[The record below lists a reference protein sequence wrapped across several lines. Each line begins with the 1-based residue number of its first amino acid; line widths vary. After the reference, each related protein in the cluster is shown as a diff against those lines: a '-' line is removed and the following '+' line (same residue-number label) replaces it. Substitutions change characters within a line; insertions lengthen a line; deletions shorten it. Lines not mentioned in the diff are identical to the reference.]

1 MKENKRI
8 IVSIMWVII
17 GMVLIGLSFAGIVDE
32 FWSGMGS
39 GLLVVGII
47 QLIRFYRLQKNEA
60 YREKMEIEASDER
73 NHFIRNKAWAWS
85 GYLFILISAV
95 ACIVFKI
102 MGQDLL
108 SMAASGAVCLM
119 LVLYWISFI
128 IFSLQYNKR
137 YPIQNQHKTYCSRC
151 RHR

>member
-1 MKENKRI
+1 MKQDKRI
-8 IVSIMWVII
+8 IVSIMWVIV

-39 GLLVVGII
+39 GLLVVGIM
-47 QLIRFYRLQKNEA
+47 QLVRFYRLKNNEA

-85 GYLFILISAV
+85 GYLFIMIAAV

-102 MGQDLL
+102 IGQDLL
-108 SMAASGAVCLM
+108 SMVASGSVCLM
-119 LVLYWISFI
+119 LVLYWLSYIV
-128 IFSLQYNKR
+128 LKR
-137 YPIQNQHKTYCSRC
+137 KY
-151 RHR
+151 

>member
-119 LVLYWISFI
+119 LILYWISFI
-128 IFSLQYNKR
+128 ILKR
-137 YPIQNQHKTYCSRC
+137 KY
-151 RHR
+151 

>member
-1 MKENKRI
+1 MKQDKRI

-47 QLIRFYRLQKNEA
+47 QLVRFYRLKNNEA

-85 GYLFILISAV
+85 GYLFILIAAV

-108 SMAASGAVCLM
+108 SMAASEAVCLM
-119 LVLYWISFI
+119 LILYWISFI
-128 IFSLQYNKR
+128 ILKR
-137 YPIQNQHKTYCSRC
+137 KY
-151 RHR
+151 

>member
-1 MKENKRI
+1 MKQNKRI

-47 QLIRFYRLQKNEA
+47 QLVRFYRLKNNEA

-119 LVLYWISFI
+119 LILYWISYI
-128 IFSLQYNKR
+128 VLNRKY
-137 YPIQNQHKTYCSRC
+137 
-151 RHR
+151 

>member
-1 MKENKRI
+1 MKQNKRI

-47 QLIRFYRLQKNEA
+47 QLVRFYRLKNNEA

-119 LVLYWISFI
+119 LILYWISFI
-128 IFSLQYNKR
+128 ILKR
-137 YPIQNQHKTYCSRC
+137 KY
-151 RHR
+151 

>member
-17 GMVLIGLSFAGIVDE
+17 GMVLIGLSFAGIEDE

-39 GLLVVGII
+39 GLLVVGFI

-85 GYLFILISAV
+85 GYLFILISVV

-119 LVLYWISFI
+119 LILYWISFI
-128 IFSLQYNKR
+128 ILKR
-137 YPIQNQHKTYCSRC
+137 KY
-151 RHR
+151 